1 MDKKYGPLFWV
12 VVAYSAL
19 VVISFA
25 AKAGTVHAFA
35 SQATLLRIGSAI
47 LAMIFL
53 TVASLNFDPGE
64 KPRHIWGLLAVS
76 ALFNVIA
83 ESITAY
89 FIVYRGFSELPLF
102 SAADVFWLVSYVP
115 LIAAVVLFV
124 QGWRGLGLRIRKGP
138 IWLAVAGVAAVTVLA
153 TVKLYEPLMSGEA
166 SPAFMLFNVSYAVL
180 DTAFLAMA
188 LVMALTIRGE
198 QGRPFKM
205 LGAGFFFIAISD
217 LASSWMIMEKRAMT
231 GNGLDI
237 LAIAGNL
244 LVALAAYYVMT
255 PVHRVKAQKRREMYR
270 LSSLNRM
277 ARTISGL
284 LEPDLIAAAVLPS
297 IDSILGPDVVRLAV
311 YHCDS
316 VTCYDET
323 GSCGRAWQLGER
335 GMELLNAINP
345 DGDRLPAA
353 ALISSDRFTLPA
365 LLKGSISANSV
376 FFQLVLIQIM
386 GHQVVE
392 DLASSGMRY
401 FCFSPFQGRSG
412 VNGCL
417 LAAWRRSPR
426 IDEHA
431 VESVKSVCELLGLC
445 MQNALDYENLLAAK
459 QESENAKG
467 LMSDMINLVSH
478 ELRHPLTILGGYAST
493 LISYGTELEAGKTEQ
508 ILTSM
513 LRSVERLTVLSDE
526 LVWASRIQGGSLPLQ
541 VDLVDVEKTARELAY
556 ELPDCVDMRF
566 RFDFPEV
573 PPVIFSDSNK
583 LRVVLQNLY
592 TNALRFSDP
601 SSHIDVGARVELGE
615 VVVWVRDY
623 GLGIPPES
631 LNRIFD
637 RFYQVRDATH
647 HGTGGLGLGLYIT
660 RNLVECLGGHIRAR
674 SELGEGATFSFTLP
688 MSLDTTAGI
697 QGAETSSQ
705 PAPPGPT

>member
-19 VVISFA
+19 VVILFA
-25 AKAGTVHAFA
+25 AKAGTLHAFA
-35 SQATLLRIGSAI
+35 AQATLLKTGSAI

-89 FIVYRGFSELPLF
+89 FIVYRGLSELPLF
-102 SAADVFWLVSYVP
+102 SAADIFWLVSYIP

-124 QGWRGLGLRIRKGP
+124 RGFRGLGLHIRKRP
-138 IWLAVAGVAAVTVLA
+138 IWFAAAVVVGVTVFA
-153 TVKLYEPLMSGEA
+153 AVKLYTPLVSSDA
-166 SPAFMLFNVSYAVL
+166 SPAFILFNIGYALL
-180 DTAFLAMA
+180 DTALLALA
-188 LVMALTIRGE
+188 LMMALTIRGE
-198 QGRPFKM
+198 QGLPFKM
-205 LGAGFFFIAISD
+205 LGAGFFFIVISD
-217 LASSWMIMEKRAMT
+217 LSYSWMILQKRPMT

-244 LVALAAYYVMT
+244 MVALAAYYVMT

-284 LEPDLIAAAVLPS
+284 LEPDLIAASVLPS
-297 IDSILGPDVVRLAV
+297 IESILGPDMVRLAV
-311 YHCDS
+311 YHLDS
-316 VTCYDET
+316 VTCYNEK
-323 GSCGRAWQLGER
+323 GACGQAWQLADR
-335 GMELLNAINP
+335 GMELLSTINP
-345 DGDRLPAA
+345 DGDGVAPAA
-353 ALISSDRFTLPA
+353 LASSDRFTLPA

-376 FFQLVLIQIM
+376 FFQLVLNQIM
-386 GHQVVE
+386 GHQAVA
-392 DLASSGMRY
+392 DLASGGMRY

-426 IDEHA
+426 IDDYA

-459 QESENAKG
+459 RDSENSKS

-478 ELRHPLTILGGYAST
+478 ELRHPLTILSGYAST
-493 LISYGTELEAGKTEQ
+493 LMTYGTEMEAGKTEQ
-508 ILTSM
+508 ILASM
-513 LRSVERLTVLSDE
+513 LRSVDRLTVLSDE

-541 VDLVDVEKTARELAY
+541 MDLVDVEKTARELAS
-556 ELPDCVDMRF
+556 ELPDDADRRF
-566 RFDFPEV
+566 RFDFPAV
-573 PPVIFSDSNK
+573 SPVIVSDPNK

-592 TNALRFSDP
+592 TNALHFSEP
-601 SSHIDVGARVELGE
+601 AGHIDVGARVDGGQ
-615 VVVWVRDY
+615 VVMWVTDY
-623 GLGIPPES
+623 GLGIPLES

-647 HGTGGLGLGLYIT
+647 HRTGGLGLGLYIT
-660 RNLVECLGGHIRAR
+660 RNLVECLGGHIRAL

-688 MSLDTTAGI
+688 LSLDTTAEV
-697 QGAETSSQ
+697 QAATS
-705 PAPPGPT
+705 